1 MWTAIKKRG
10 WIVLAVVAA
19 ISTFAA
25 VAQAAIPD
33 GNGTIRACY
42 KTNSGDLRVVDSEN
56 CKNNETALTWNQTGV
71 AGPAGPSGATG
82 PTGATGPA
90 GPAGPAG
97 ISGYE
102 VVPYTENDV
111 LPVNGYATRQ
121 ADCPT
126 GKTVISGG
134 YVVSSELD
142 TAPMSRPT
150 DDHTGW
156 VVTFH
161 SNGGSGAVSVY
172 AICAFV
178 N

>member
-1 MWTAIKKRG
+1 MWTVIKKRG
-10 WIVLAVVAA
+10 WVLLAAVAA

-25 VAQAAIPD
+25 VAQAAIPAS
-33 GNGTIRACY
+33 NGTIRACY
-42 KTNSGDLRVVDSEN
+42 KNNNGDLRVVDSES

-71 AGPAGPSGATG
+71 AGPAGPAG
-82 PTGATGPA
+82 PTGPA
-90 GPAGPAG
+90 GEAGPAGAAGPAG

-102 VVPYTENDV
+102 VVQYSENDV
-111 LPVNGYATRQ
+111 LPVNGLATRQ
-121 ADCPT
+121 ANCST

-134 YVVSSELD
+134 YVVPSELD

-150 DDHTGW
+150 EDHTGW

-172 AICAFV
+172 AICAIV